1 MEASIPE
8 LNIKTKEKVEP
19 LIALPKEAVET
30 EEKEFTEKDKVTA
43 PNLNYLNKAKD
54 LDTKVKENASLIPT
68 IAKKDLQ
75 EEKKNLNLT
84 KDTDTKKAVDSALL
98 EKVKPVVPPL
108 IPKDLVPEE
117 DKKQSQPIVT
127 KTPTKVEK
135 IEKLDTTTVKE
146 DKDKDKDKDKEKVK
160 EEKKEPTK
168 NVKLVEADTL
178 AKLKEKRAKEQETKK
193 ARSKRKPNI
202 LDTKIFKDEN

>member
-117 DKKQSQPIVT
+117 DKKQSQPVVT

-146 DKDKDKDKDKEKVK
+146 DKDKDKEKVK

>member
-1 MEASIPE
+1 M
-8 LNIKTKEKVEP
+8 
-19 LIALPKEAVET
+19 
-30 EEKEFTEKDKVTA
+30 
-43 PNLNYLNKAKD
+43 
-54 LDTKVKENASLIPT
+54 IPT

-146 DKDKDKDKDKEKVK
+146 DKDKDKDKEKVK